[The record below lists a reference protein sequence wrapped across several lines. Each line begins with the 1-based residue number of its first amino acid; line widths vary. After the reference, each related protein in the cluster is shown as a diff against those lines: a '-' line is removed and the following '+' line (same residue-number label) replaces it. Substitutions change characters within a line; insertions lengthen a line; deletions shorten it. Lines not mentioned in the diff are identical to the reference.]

1 MLETENEEIHYETAV
16 LGNERRE
23 LESANEVARVRVGQR
38 RVVPHCDVVGQDVV
52 RDESEKMPQEGEI
65 DLLVDLRQ
73 FCLRQDDALAP
84 GHLPDTTYTPA
95 GEEVRYQRV

>member
-1 MLETENEEIHYETAV
+1 MLETEDEEIHYETAV
-16 LGNERRE
+16 LENERRE

-38 RVVPHCDVVGQDVV
+38 RVVPHCDVV

>member
-1 MLETENEEIHYETAV
+1 MRLRAFVWASAV
-16 LGNERRE
+16 LS
-23 LESANEVARVRVGQR
+23 LIVTWL
-38 RVVPHCDVVGQDVV
+38 V

-84 GHLPDTTYTPA
+84 GHLPDTTYTAA